1 MRSMKSQSA
10 MEYLMTYG
18 WAILLIAIVLA
29 ALFSLGVFNSS
40 NFAPKAQPGSC
51 QVSRPD
57 GAGTLAFIN
66 LVGLCN
72 GELPQFVAS
81 AGPSSAIAVNKE
93 FFQGNSFTILAW
105 VYWSPSVN
113 IPSASYDLG
122 YAWSGPPST
131 NEGFGIF
138 SRGDHWYLN
147 FYGDDLECSDGP
159 VTGKWYQF
167 GASWNST
174 TKLQTIWVNGFS
186 NCTRTSTGALDTNS
200 PLTLL
205 SASGTWDTS
214 ANMMDG
220 YVSNIQLYNTPLSAN
235 DIEALYQEG
244 IGGAPIKIQNLVGW
258 WPLNGNANDYS
269 GNGNNGAATGVSYT
283 TSWTSTYSAP

>member
-1 MRSMKSQSA
+1 MRSIKAQSA

-72 GELPQFVAS
+72 GELPQYVAS
-81 AGPSSAIAVNKE
+81 SGSSSAISVNKE

-105 VYWSPSVN
+105 VYWPS
-113 IPSASYDLG
+113 SADLSSGPDDG
-122 YAWSGPPST
+122 YAWSGPPT
-131 NEGFGIF
+131 NNEGFGIF
-138 SRGDHWYLN
+138 SRSDYWYLN

-159 VTGKWYQF
+159 VAGKWYQF

-174 TKLQTIWVNGFS
+174 TKLQTIWVNGFPT
-186 NCTRTSTGALDTNS
+186 CTRTSAGALVTNS
-200 PLTLL
+200 SLELL
-205 SASGTWDTS
+205 SANGAWDGG
-214 ANMMDG
+214 AYMDG
-220 YVSNIQLYNTPLSAN
+220 YASNIQLYDTALSAN
-235 DIEALYQEG
+235 NIEALYQEG
-244 IGGAPIKIQNLVGW
+244 IGGAPIKIQNLVGG

-269 GNGNNGAATGVSYT
+269 GNGDNGAATGVTYT
-283 TSWTSTYSAP
+283 TGWTSTYSNP